1 MIKFFFISF
10 FIIIFKLKGSEILVG
25 VNGLTKVG
33 EECFINLT
41 TKNSSKYNITELN
54 LGFYTTDS
62 SDNLLGNSRL
72 SIFELKKFQPFTT
85 SVPVNLS
92 HNDNCK
98 IIRNVDIFID
108 NCRFY
113 REEKEICKETMSISR
128 FKEQNER
135 FIVRILNNKNFYN
148 LTKAKEIYIS
158 EMNIYLKILD
168 FNLANKYNIENY
180 KNGLVVVRKEL
191 GSFLE
196 EGDLIIEAET
206 DSMFE
211 INKLQN
217 IIKKLLGK
225 NENLILINLIRK
237 NKKKLVAVNIE

>member
-1 MIKFFFISF
+1 MLF
-10 FIIIFKLKGSEILVG
+10 FIIIFRLKSSEILVG

-62 SDNLLGNSRL
+62 SDNLLGNSKL

-85 SVPVNLS
+85 SVPVKLS

-108 NCRFY
+108 NCKFSDEK
-113 REEKEICKETMSISR
+113 EEKICIKTMNISKL
-128 FKEQNER
+128 KEQKER
-135 FIVRILNNKNFYN
+135 FVVRILKNKNFYN

-158 EMNIYLKILD
+158 EMHIYLKILD
-168 FNLANKYNIENY
+168 LNLANKYNIENY
-180 KNGLVVVRKEL
+180 KNGLVVVRKDL

-206 DSMFE
+206 DSIFE